1 MKAVHKLIN
10 KCEVQRKDL
19 KNKKRILSKKARQH
33 NKEIVKMTKKVDYN
47 LQANEFDIYTGFV
60 QGPP

>member
-1 MKAVHKLIN
+1 MKAVQKLIN

-60 QGPP
+60 